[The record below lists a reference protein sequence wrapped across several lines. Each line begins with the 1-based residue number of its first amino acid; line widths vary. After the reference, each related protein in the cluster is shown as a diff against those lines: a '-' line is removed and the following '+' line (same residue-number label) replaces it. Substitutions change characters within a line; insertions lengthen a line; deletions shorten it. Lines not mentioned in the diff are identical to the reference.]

1 MKPLA
6 SVLALLASGVVFST
20 AAVANDASS
29 PAPVV
34 SMADTAPQMTWGGS
48 YVGVFG
54 GRTSGH
60 IKVDGCVGICYQDP
74 KLSGNLFGLQAGYD
88 WEQPNHVVTGVFAW
102 VPLARPKSPL
112 VETIPGIGTVSDQIK
127 QRFTAV
133 LGARVGYAYDTW
145 LPYAFAGLDY
155 TGLRVTTGPG
165 SSFAKNYD
173 HTYVGLAA
181 GVGVEHA
188 LTRHVSLD
196 LRYMYTHLPSRTF
209 NFGGGPEKYSEPN
222 GSTLTVGI
230 TYRF

>member
-1 MKPLA
+1 MLADLGKPLGEVMGD
-6 SVLALLASGVVFST
+6 SRALSQS
-20 AAVANDASS
+20 D
-29 PAPVV
+29 PAQYT
-34 SMADTAPQMTWGGS
+34 DE
-48 YVGVFG
+48 
-54 GRTSGH
+54 R
-60 IKVDGCVGICYQDP
+60 
-74 KLSGNLFGLQAGYD
+74 FGLPTVRDILRELEKPIADGAG
-88 WEQPNHVVTGVFAW
+88 TSAAG
-102 VPLARPKSPL
+102 ARTYRELLSAMKAGKYKLVLVKFNALQHRYPKSPL

-222 GSTLTVGI
+222 GSTLTGGI